1 MVVLTLAGCLL
12 PREAAMLIPS
22 PDEQGR
28 ENLMKGSLVEIRVGK
43 LFIKPEYGNE
53 K

>member
-28 ENLMKGSLVEIRVGK
+28 ENLMVEIRVGK